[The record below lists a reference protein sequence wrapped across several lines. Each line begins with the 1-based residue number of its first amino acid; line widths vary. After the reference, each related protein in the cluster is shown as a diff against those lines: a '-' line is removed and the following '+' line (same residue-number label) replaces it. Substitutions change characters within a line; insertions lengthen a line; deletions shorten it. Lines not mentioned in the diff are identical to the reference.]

1 MQFFIFFNEQLNSS
15 AQIFLTSL
23 FALIFGSF
31 ATLISYRLI
40 HNEPMGFTRSKC
52 TKCGYILKPQNLIPL
67 FSWLFQKGK
76 CSSCKA
82 NISARYPIIELT
94 FLITFLTVLFTLDLH
109 MNWIM
114 ILYLLIASTLIVMCV
129 TDLEEYLI
137 PNSTQYFLIILATI
151 LIILENGTSAVPS
164 AIFDGFIYLGFGIAL
179 LLFFYLTT
187 GMEAIGID
195 DLKFFFITGFMLG
208 TDNFLSFMML
218 SGLLGIIFGSIWQ
231 KIMKDDSFPFAPA
244 ICCSTFLCLLF
255 DKALDPVTLMGKLI
269 F

>member
-1 MQFFIFFNEQLNSS
+1 MQLFLFFNEQLNPTT
-15 AQIFLTSL
+15 QILLTSL
-23 FALIFGSF
+23 FSLIFGSF

-82 NISARYPIIELT
+82 KISARYPIIELT
-94 FLITFLTVLFTLDLH
+94 FLIAFLTVLFTLDLH
-109 MNWIM
+109 MNWKM
-114 ILYLLIASTLIVMCV
+114 ILYFLIASTLIVMCV

-137 PNSTQYFLIILATI
+137 PDSTQYFLTILATI
-151 LIILENGTSAVPS
+151 LIILEGDTSAVPT
-164 AIFDGFIYLGFGIAL
+164 AILDGFIYLGFGTAL
-179 LLFFYLTT
+179 LLFFYFTT

-208 TDNFLSFMML
+208 ADNFLSFMML
-218 SGLLGIIFGSIWQ
+218 SGILGILFGSIWQ
-231 KIMKDDSFPFAPA
+231 KIMNDDAFPFAPA
-244 ICCSTFLCLLF
+244 ICCSAFLCLLF
-255 DKALDPVTLMGKLI
+255 DKALDPVTLIGKLI